1 MITQFQE
8 QYDANWVEKH
18 ALSKISED
26 SFEKIIDDLEKSGKI
41 TK

>member
-1 MITQFQE
+1 MKTKFQE
-8 QYDANWVEKH
+8 QFDAKWVEKH

-26 SFEKIIDDLEKSGKI
+26 SFEKIIDDLESDEKL

>member
-1 MITQFQE
+1 MRTELLE
-8 QYDANWVEKH
+8 QYDAKWVEKH

-26 SFEKIIDDLEKSGKI
+26 SFENIIDDLESDGKL